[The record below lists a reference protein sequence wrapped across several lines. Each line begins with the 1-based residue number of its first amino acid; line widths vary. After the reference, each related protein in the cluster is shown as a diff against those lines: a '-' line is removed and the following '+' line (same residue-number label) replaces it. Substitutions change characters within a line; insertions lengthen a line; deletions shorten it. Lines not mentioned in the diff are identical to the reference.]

1 MTGMGGGAGEGRPV
15 ARVLLGLDYGR
26 KRIGIAVST
35 PLGTVHPRERLE
47 RTTAEEDMESLAELL
62 RDAGAEAIVIGLP
75 HHMDGKTSDMEREVR
90 EFAAALAAV
99 CGVPVFGADERLT
112 TEAAESA
119 LRQTSKGWRDRKA
132 RRDSA
137 AACIVLQDY
146 LDAPARG
153 ERLA

>member
-1 MTGMGGGAGEGRPV
+1 VTPA
-15 ARVLLGLDYGR
+15 VLLGLDYGR

-47 RTTAEEDMESLAELL
+47 RDTMEKDLAALCALAEETG
-62 RDAGAEAIVIGLP
+62 AGAFVIGLP
-75 HHMDGKTSDMEREVR
+75 HHMDGKTSDMEREAR
-90 EFAAALAAV
+90 AFAQALAGA
-99 CGVPVFGADERLT
+99 CGLPVFGSDERLT
-112 TEAAESA
+112 TEAADSA

-146 LDAPARG
+146 LDAPARA
-153 ERLA
+153 EKLA

>member
-1 MTGMGGGAGEGRPV
+1 MTSP
-15 ARVLLGLDYGR
+15 VLLGLDYGR

-47 RTTAEEDMESLAELL
+47 RGTIEEDLAAL
-62 RDAGAEAIVIGLP
+62 RALVEETGASAIVIGLP

-90 EFAAALAAV
+90 AFAAALGAA
-99 CGVPVFGADERLT
+99 CARPVFGGDERLT

-146 LDAPARG
+146 IDAPTRG
-153 ERLA
+153 ERIA

>member
-1 MTGMGGGAGEGRPV
+1 VRRPAAG
-15 ARVLLGLDYGR
+15 VLLGLDYGT

-35 PLGTVHPRERLE
+35 PLGTVHPRPRLE
-47 RTTAEEDMESLAELL
+47 RTTLEEDLEAL
-62 RDAGAEAIVIGLP
+62 RALVEETGAGAIVIGLP

-90 EFAAALAAV
+90 EFAAELAGA

-119 LRQTSKGWRDRKA
+119 LRQAATHWRDRKA

-146 LDAPARG
+146 LDAQGRG
-153 ERLA
+153 ERIA

>member
-1 MTGMGGGAGEGRPV
+1 MTGRQGGAGEGRP
-15 ARVLLGLDYGR
+15 AVLLGLDYGR

-35 PLGTVHPRERLE
+35 PLGTVHPRKRLE
-47 RTTAEEDMESLAELL
+47 RETLAEDLAAL
-62 RDAGAEAIVIGLP
+62 CALVEETGASAIVIGLP

-90 EFAAALAAV
+90 AFAAALGAA
-99 CGVPVFGADERLT
+99 CGLAVFGGDERLT

-137 AACIVLQDY
+137 AACIVLKDY
-146 LDAPARG
+146 IDAPTRG
-153 ERLA
+153 ERIA